1 MVKDAGRRKQML
13 GLGIA
18 KGMMITLRHMFM
30 KPYTVQ
36 YPEERL
42 PLKPAFRGAPA
53 LVFENGKARCVG
65 CGICVRACPHG
76 VIHIES
82 GLDSEVKRRIDRYEI
97 ELQRCLFCG
106 LCAEACPF
114 KALAMSH
121 EYELAE
127 YARYTLVYDTPR
139 LRGES
144 APSLAIREAAPAP
157 VRERAA
163 VKEVAKV

>member
-1 MVKDAGRRKQML
+1 ML

-18 KGMMITLRHMFM
+18 KGMMITLKHMFM

-53 LVFENGKARCVG
+53 LIFENGKARCVG

-76 VIHIES
+76 VIRIETS
-82 GLDSEVKRRIDRYEI
+82 VDSDLKRRVDRYEI
-97 ELQRCLFCG
+97 ELWHCLFCG

-114 KALAMSH
+114 GALAMSH
-121 EYELAE
+121 EFELAE
-127 YARYTLVYDTPR
+127 YKRYSLVYDTAR
-139 LRGES
+139 LRGEEEVLP
-144 APSLAIREAAPAP
+144 AAKEAAGAPAGAREP
-157 VRERAA
+157 VAA
-163 VKEVAKV
+163 QKEVAKV